1 MEHNDVYKQTF
12 SNAKRNAAISV
23 ALVGALLV
31 GGVKVGS
38 YFNKKNDKTP
48 IDATPQTTMI
58 DPATSELVLTE
69 DFDINND
76 EQVNKRAQ
84 AIYELSEK
92 EYSVED
98 IKNTIYLFNEKYD
111 KVVYPKTAKTDDEK
125 FEYLQQLALLLGK
138 TLDDYLKEYVQ
149 VYQKSNKNITIDQ
162 LNVKD
167 VPCAY
172 MWMAKDSDAKKL
184 AINIAKVYYEQ
195 RDNIRN
201 DNKAAMTVTAN
212 DYYNLFVEA
221 KKLKLSAGDK
231 VLVFKQFNSINPI
244 FTMFLSK
251 ECAEDLDKSLGLT
264 IPATN
269 KIFMS
274 AAEDLDLSE
283 KLEEGLEKGTF
294 GKEIT
299 KTKEKYVSS
308 DKAVAEKIIDTNDS
322 DKTKVVI
329 EGGKEVGTQQVVIQD
344 EVTTKVETSEFV
356 VDIPNE
362 GTTCVTEKG
371 GEVVDTITPTTTK
384 PSNSTTTKP
393 STTKPSDEPTTTKP
407 STTKPSSETT
417 MTTTTTS
424 YVDDEDIPVM
434 DEEEFFGWATDE
446 DADDYRSKASNK
458 SVEALG
464 YSMLA
469 GGSLGAVLSK
479 KKRK

>member
-172 MWMAKDSDAKKL
+172 M
-184 AINIAKVYYEQ
+184 
-195 RDNIRN
+195 
-201 DNKAAMTVTAN
+201 
-212 DYYNLFVEA
+212 
-221 KKLKLSAGDK
+221 
-231 VLVFKQFNSINPI
+231 
-244 FTMFLSK
+244 
-251 ECAEDLDKSLGLT
+251 
-264 IPATN
+264 
-269 KIFMS
+269 
-274 AAEDLDLSE
+274 
-283 KLEEGLEKGTF
+283 
-294 GKEIT
+294 
-299 KTKEKYVSS
+299 
-308 DKAVAEKIIDTNDS
+308 
-322 DKTKVVI
+322 
-329 EGGKEVGTQQVVIQD
+329 
-344 EVTTKVETSEFV
+344 
-356 VDIPNE
+356 
-362 GTTCVTEKG
+362 
-371 GEVVDTITPTTTK
+371 
-384 PSNSTTTKP
+384 
-393 STTKPSDEPTTTKP
+393 
-407 STTKPSSETT
+407 
-417 MTTTTTS
+417 
-424 YVDDEDIPVM
+424 
-434 DEEEFFGWATDE
+434 
-446 DADDYRSKASNK
+446 
-458 SVEALG
+458 
-464 YSMLA
+464 
-469 GGSLGAVLSK
+469 
-479 KKRK
+479 